1 MHQVLIAF
9 EATEVS
15 HCLGNVYRTWDYSG
29 LQHRYLINCVTKR
42 IISLYISPCYVLV
55 FRSFEVVLYMN
66 DICFGN
72 AVVLMNSKHLSVYQ
86 YCNSRWGVCCCFVAS
101 L

>member
-29 LQHRYLINCVTKR
+29 LQHRYLINCVKKELLACKFHHVT
-42 IISLYISPCYVLV
+42 S
-55 FRSFEVVLYMN
+55 
-66 DICFGN
+66 
-72 AVVLMNSKHLSVYQ
+72 
-86 YCNSRWGVCCCFVAS
+86 
-101 L
+101 